1 MMFVMTTKTLKDAI
15 EAKLRLQQDILGLIR
30 EFEYDYGVTVSD
42 VGLSH
47 VQTISG
53 DSETVAVQ
61 VKVEV

>member
-1 MMFVMTTKTLKDAI
+1 MTKTLKDAI

-30 EFEYDYGVTVSD
+30 EFEYDYCVTVSD
-42 VGLSH
+42 VGLTH
-47 VQTISG
+47 VQTISC

>member
-1 MMFVMTTKTLKDAI
+1 MTTKTLKDAI
-15 EAKLRLQQDILGLIR
+15 EAKLRLQQSILGLIR
-30 EFEYDYGVTVSD
+30 EFEDCYCVTVSG

-47 VQTISG
+47 VQTIGG